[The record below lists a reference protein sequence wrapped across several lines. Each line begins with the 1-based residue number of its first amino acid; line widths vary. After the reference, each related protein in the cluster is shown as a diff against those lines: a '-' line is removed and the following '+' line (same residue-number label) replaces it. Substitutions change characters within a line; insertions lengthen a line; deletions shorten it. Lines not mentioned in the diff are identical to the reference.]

1 MVRDQQ
7 ECEYWANEGH
17 SISKELAETF
27 AGLREILP
35 SGGLRTAGG
44 ALFALFLSGIILGA
58 SAGPGVM
65 LF

>member
-7 ECEYWANEGH
+7 EHEYWANEGRN
-17 SISKELAETF
+17 IGREFAEAF

-44 ALFALFLSGIILGA
+44 ALFALFLSGIVLGA

-65 LF
+65 VI